1 MKKIDLQVQYAETV
15 LFREKFCNWGS
26 IPIQM
31 QQVPVGLN
39 TAQTQVQKPID
50 VLQLH
55 KPFQR
60 PNSAIM
66 IDDGNSGKVKVWR
79 VDDFKKVEIPPE
91 KYGEFYAGESYI
103 VKKKKFFR
111 YINLNFITFFFLDS
125 LYLYLEK
132 QRLLFNLFL
141 ARKEDTN
148 SRKGIFGITYNSIR

>member
-103 VKKKKFFR
+103 VKKKKIFPIYQSQFHHFFFFR
-111 YINLNFITFFFLDS
+111 FFIL
-125 LYLYLEK
+125 
-132 QRLLFNLFL
+132 
-141 ARKEDTN
+141 
-148 SRKGIFGITYNSIR
+148 IFGKTKIVI